1 MQHVALAI
9 SMWAQCTPGVPHRA
23 SLSSLTV
30 ASDVPREW
38 SLPSTFALLQGG
50 EKLQDAYYIFQE
62 LSDKHVSTP
71 LLLNGQAVCHM
82 AQGRFDDAEGVLQEA
97 LDKVR
102 TATALC
108 RYHRYE
114 NTETFLFQQIAFSPL
129 TLFVGRQEGHP
140 ACKKLEWCGAGMVIC
155 LEQGADL
162 HMAQLMALSLSLA
175 SLKSRLV
182 LPFWYRLIWVVPEK
196 GPLNGCVCFFF
207 DKHTNRRNICLLCLG
222 QTVDFCF
229 GISIVETCYRL
240 SLTRCSLRTW

>member
-1 MQHVALAI
+1 MA
-9 SMWAQCTPGVPHRA
+9 R
-23 SLSSLTV
+23 LSVTWHKVGLTT
-30 ASDVPREW
+30 PRECYRR
-38 SLPSTFALLQGG
+38 LSTRCGL
-50 EKLQDAYYIFQE
+50 
-62 LSDKHVSTP
+62 
-71 LLLNGQAVCHM
+71 
-82 AQGRFDDAEGVLQEA
+82 
-97 LDKVR
+97 R
-102 TATALC
+102 TTTALC
-108 RYHRYE
+108 RYHHYE
-114 NTETFLFQQIAFSPL
+114 NTETFLFQQIAFSAL
-129 TLFVGRQEGHP
+129 TLLVGRQEGHP

-182 LPFWYRLIWVVPEK
+182 LPFWYRLIRVVPEK

-240 SLTRCSLRTW
+240 SLTRCSLRT

>member
-1 MQHVALAI
+1 
-9 SMWAQCTPGVPHRA
+9 MWHWQYPCGHSAHQGFHTAHLCHRSQWHQMCPGSEVCRLRLHCCRA
-23 SLSSLTV
+23 ERSCRTRTTYFKNCRTNTCRRHCCWMARLSVTWHKVGLTT
-30 ASDVPREW
+30 PRECYRR
-38 SLPSTFALLQGG
+38 LSTRCGL
-50 EKLQDAYYIFQE
+50 
-62 LSDKHVSTP
+62 
-71 LLLNGQAVCHM
+71 
-82 AQGRFDDAEGVLQEA
+82 
-97 LDKVR
+97 R
-102 TATALC
+102 TTTALC
-108 RYHRYE
+108 RYHHYE
-114 NTETFLFQQIAFSPL
+114 NTETFLFQQIAFSAL
-129 TLFVGRQEGHP
+129 TLLVGRQEGHP